1 MPLEGNDW
9 LAQTAEAALEPELP
23 ICDPHHHFWD
33 RRDNRAPYVRYQVE
47 ELAQDL
53 SFGHNIVST
62 VFIEARSMYRTSGPD
77 ALRPVGEVEY
87 ANGQAA
93 ASASGAYGP
102 AKIAAGIVGHA
113 DLLLGS
119 EALPVIEALEAA
131 APGRFRGVRDSV
143 TWDPSPETENST
155 TNPKGKL
162 SDPKFREGAKVLAR
176 RGHTLEAWLFFHQL
190 QELADFAHAVPELT
204 IVLNHVGALLRVAP
218 YHTRIAEVEETWR
231 KGIEAVAACP
241 NVVVKLGGLGM
252 PRFGFDWHEREKP
265 VGSEELAAQMKP
277 ILEFCIEKFGP
288 ERGMFESN
296 FPVDKVSFSHGI
308 YFNACKRL
316 SAAYSPT
323 ERAAMFHDTATRVY
337 RLG

>member
-9 LAQTAEAALEPELP
+9 LAQTVEPALEPDLP

-33 RRDNRAPYVRYQVE
+33 RRDNRAPYTRYEVG
-47 ELAQDL
+47 ELSDDL

-62 VFIEARSMYRTSGPD
+62 VFIEARSMYRTTGPE
-77 ALRPVGEVEY
+77 ALKPVGEVEY

-93 ASASGAYGP
+93 ASASGLYGP
-102 AKIAAGIVGHA
+102 TNIAAGIIGHA
-113 DLLLGS
+113 DLTLGA
-119 EALPVIEALEAA
+119 EVLPVLEALEAA
-131 APGRFRGVRDSV
+131 APARFRGIRDSV
-143 TWDPSPETENST
+143 TWDPYPETENST
-155 TNPKGKL
+155 VNPKGKL
-162 SDPKFREGAKVLAR
+162 NDPKFREGAKVLAR

-190 QELADFAHAVPELT
+190 EELADFARAVPDLT
-204 IVLNHVGALLRVAP
+204 IILNHVGALLRVAP
-218 YHTRIAEVEETWR
+218 YDTRIPEVEETWR

-316 SAAYSPT
+316 TAGYSPS

-337 RLG
+337 KLG